1 MIFDA
6 RSVPDSDARSDAGPV
21 VGGSPQRTSMVTE
34 LPPDIGP
41 LGLEPSSVRCRV
53 CGRRISGAAA
63 GCPVDGPPPTSRV
76 LEAETPRIALADY
89 PSFPGYR
96 ATRLLGRGGF
106 GVVYAADPV
115 TGGAAAAIKIART
128 DRPEAARRL
137 VAEIAA
143 LIAVGPPHV
152 PAVFERGALAD
163 GTPFV
168 VMEHVDAPTLADR
181 LLIQAGPM
189 PLAEAVP
196 LILAT
201 LRALEAIHARGFVHR
216 DLKPENVF
224 IDGGLQ
230 AKIIDLGLVRALGGA
245 AADPEH
251 TTEGAALGTAEYM
264 APEQCEGAIDIDAR
278 ADLYTVGV
286 MLYELLAGRPPFWGP
301 PAAVQQSHRAK
312 RPPRLSGQVPV
323 PPVLEAIVNRCLAK
337 DREERYENVG
347 ALGAALRAALVECA
361 RDADRGMTPITNSIP
376 ARGTVPPGEPL
387 PRPRFTAES
396 SPPAAGRERRR
407 VGIVYFHSQ
416 MDGIAVQRR
425 LLSLGA
431 ELAYASGDR
440 FVAVYSHEI
449 GDNPARRAL
458 RAGRELVKLDVCRRA
473 LVDLAPVSV
482 QVRPDGGRRFWSPL
496 FTRPDRFGEPHD
508 PPGVFATLEAA
519 ATIPELAQAVPS
531 EHGCVSTES
540 VLPGGRQDPQSHG
553 MEGRPFIGRD
563 EVLAA
568 LLQSARR
575 TVARTIP
582 TTAVVLA
589 EAGHGKSHLGQVL
602 LDRLGAIDLRAE
614 IIDLRARPPDFGDAD
629 RTLRELLQRA
639 LGLPSTAPAE
649 SARALLEQRLGPERS
664 AVDTAI
670 LALSLGWIDAAAPE
684 LRALVA
690 APGALRPAMAT
701 AAGEALRRRAQRGPI
716 FVVLDDAHHADET
729 TLAALEYAAH
739 AEAEVPIWICALGR
753 PTFAEAHPSWGD
765 RTASREAHRLGPLD
779 PESAAELCRELLLPA
794 ESVPEPAVAHLV
806 ARTQAVPLLLVELVR
821 GLKRAGVVR
830 RHPRG
835 ESWYLATDELDRLP
849 DLPLI
854 EWLAESEMEQL
865 SPSLRAHARL
875 VALLGGDATSAEIDG
890 VLRRLD
896 QSGAAVDLPLDARVA
911 TRRLLSAGLLV
922 QHREGRIG
930 FRHALVR
937 EAIAASTP
945 AGPAQS
951 YHLAAAEYYRDA
963 QAIPEERRLLQ
974 LASHAAAAGLRE
986 VAEGAYLKLAE
997 AAQARHA
1004 YVDAERLYSGALLA
1018 LAPRAASDPD
1028 ASRGSLAPPGERATA
1043 RLDPAASARALQARR
1058 GRGRMHQRLGRYDDA
1073 LDDFA
1078 AACEL
1083 ARAIGDATAEV
1094 EILLDEA
1101 TALDWMNDYAR
1112 SEERVIAAE
1121 TMARERGLASP
1132 AIEASLLLGL
1142 GRSRHRYS
1150 REDEAAPLIELAA
1163 ELALHLG
1170 DEAYETR
1177 VVALLMLG
1185 FINQGTGR
1193 LDDAAR
1199 VLEEAVALSEAHED
1213 RFHLFCAV
1221 NNRAMLRSCLGDK
1234 AGMVAGFT
1242 RALSLARELGQL
1254 ILEIVGYYNLGE
1266 FLFLMDDLDA
1276 AEYHVLKAME
1286 LERKRVGDEGRA
1298 VVKLLE
1304 ARLRLYRGEEAEAR
1318 AVATGLLR
1326 ESDAARAAGLP
1337 DPLQVPSESVLCSM
1351 IDLATR
1357 DADDAAWDALEE
1369 RSALFSVGQ
1378 EHIEVLEARALAA
1391 LRRGS
1396 RVEARARL
1404 LRAIA
1409 AAERIPNGMG
1419 DRLRRALAATI
1430 S

>member
-1 MIFDA
+1 MEA
-6 RSVPDSDARSDAGPV
+6 
-21 VGGSPQRTSMVTE
+21 
-34 LPPDIGP
+34 
-41 LGLEPSSVRCRV
+41 SSTRCRV
-53 CGRRISGAAA
+53 CGRRISGAA
-63 GCPVDGPPPTSRV
+63 GCPVDGPSLPPRALESEATQVVRV
-76 LEAETPRIALADY
+76 VLPV
-89 PSFPGYR
+89 FPGYR
-96 ATRLLGRGGF
+96 VTRILGRGGF
-106 GVVYAADPV
+106 GVVYAAEPV
-115 TGGAAAAIKIART
+115 MGGPAAAIKVARA
-128 DRPEAARRL
+128 DRSDAARRL
-137 VAEIAA
+137 VAETAA

-181 LLIQAGPM
+181 LLIQGGPM
-189 PLAEAVP
+189 PPTEAIPLAA
-196 LILAT
+196 AT
-201 LRALEAIHARGFVHR
+201 LVALEAIHARGFVHR

-230 AKIIDLGLVRALGGA
+230 AKIIDLGLVLSPGERAARGGA
-245 AADPEH
+245 AAEVERTSIGD
-251 TTEGAALGTAEYM
+251 ALGTAEYM
-264 APEQCEGAIDIDAR
+264 APEQCEGAAEVDAR

-286 MLYELLAGRPPFWGP
+286 VLYELLAGRPPFWGP
-301 PAAVQQSHRAK
+301 PAAVQQSHRAE
-312 RPPRLSGQVPV
+312 RPPRLSRLVPV
-323 PPVLEAIVNRCLAK
+323 PPTLEAIVHRCLAK
-337 DREERYENVG
+337 EREDRYESAG
-347 ALGAALRAALVECA
+347 ALRAELLAALVECV
-361 RDADRGMTPITNSIP
+361 RDGDRMATPITI
-376 ARGTVPPGEPL
+376 PL
-387 PRPRFTAES
+387 PPRELDPPSDSQMRVSFAPES
-396 SPPAAGRERRR
+396 VGTGAGRELRR
-407 VGIVYFHSQ
+407 VGIVYFRSPV
-416 MDGIAVQRR
+416 DVITVQRR

-431 ELAYASGDR
+431 ELAYASGNH
-440 FVAVYSHEI
+440 FAAVYSHEV

-458 RAGRELVKLDVCRRA
+458 RAGRELVKLGVCGRA

-496 FTRPDRFGEPHD
+496 FAREDRFGGAGD
-508 PPGVFATLEAA
+508 PGGVFATSEAA
-519 ATIPELAQAVPS
+519 ATIPELARGALTAQ
-531 EHGCVSTES
+531 GWVSAEG
-540 VLPGGRQDPQSHG
+540 VLTGGRTDTQSLG
-553 MEGRPFIGRD
+553 LEGRPFVGRD

-568 LLQSARR
+568 LLRSARR
-575 TVARTIP
+575 TVARGLP
-582 TTAVVLA
+582 ATAVVLA
-589 EAGHGKSHLGQVL
+589 EAGLGKSHLGQVL
-602 LDRLGAIDLRAE
+602 LDRLGTIDLRAE

-639 LGLPSTAPAE
+639 LGLPVTPAPEA
-649 SARALLEQRLGPERS
+649 ARALIERHLGPDHS
-664 AVDTAI
+664 PVDAAI
-670 LALSLGWIDAAAPE
+670 LALSLGWIGPGAPE
-684 LRALVA
+684 LRALAA

-701 AAGEALRRRAQRGPI
+701 TAGEALRRRALRGPI

-729 TLAALEYAAH
+729 TLAALEYATL
-739 AEAEVPIWICALGR
+739 AEAEAPIWVCALGR
-753 PTFAEAHPSWGD
+753 STFEEAHPSWGD
-765 RTASREAHRLGPLD
+765 RAASREEHRLGPLD
-779 PESAAELCRELLLPA
+779 PGSAVELCRKLLLPA

-835 ESWYLATDELDRLP
+835 ESWFLATDELDQLP

-854 EWLAESEMEQL
+854 EWLAQTEMDQL

-896 QSGAAVDLPLDARVA
+896 QSGAAGDLPLDARVG

-945 AGPAQS
+945 AGPAHRC
-951 YHLAAAEYYRDA
+951 HLAAAEYYRDA

-974 LASHAAAAGLRE
+974 LASHAAAAGL
-986 VAEGAYLKLAE
+986 VVIAEGAYLKLAE

-1004 YVDAERLYSGALLA
+1004 YVGAEQLYSGAILA
-1018 LAPRAASDPD
+1018 AAMDTRGPRDEGA
-1028 ASRGSLAPPGERATA
+1028 RGSIAPSSVRASGE
-1043 RLDPAASARALQARR
+1043 LDPAAGLRALQAHR
-1058 GRGRMHQRLGRYDDA
+1058 GRGRMRQRLGRYDDA

-1078 AACEL
+1078 AAREL
-1083 ARAIGDATAEV
+1083 ARAAGDATAEV

-1121 TMARERGLASP
+1121 TLARERGLASP
-1132 AIEASLLLGL
+1132 TIEASLLLGL

-1163 ELALHLG
+1163 ELAFHLG

-1193 LDDAAR
+1193 LEAAAR
-1199 VLEEAVALSEAHED
+1199 VLDEAVELAEAHED
-1213 RFHLFCAV
+1213 RFHLFGAV
-1221 NNRAMLRSCLGDK
+1221 NNRAILRSCLGDK
-1234 AGMVAGFT
+1234 TGMVAGFT
-1242 RALSLARELGQL
+1242 RALSLARELGQPM
-1254 ILEIVGYYNLGE
+1254 LEIIAFYNLGE
-1266 FLFLMDDLDA
+1266 FLFLTDDLDA
-1276 AEYHVLKAME
+1276 ADHYVRKAME
-1286 LERKRVGDEGRA
+1286 LERKRAGEEARA
-1298 VVKLLE
+1298 VIKLLG
-1304 ARLRLYRGEEAEAR
+1304 ARLHLYRGEEAEAR
-1318 AVATGLLR
+1318 AVAKGLLA
-1326 ESDAARAAGLP
+1326 ESDAARAAGRP
-1337 DPLQVPSESVLCSM
+1337 DPLQVPSEHVLCAM

-1357 DADDAAWDALEE
+1357 DADAAEWDALEE

-1391 LRRGS
+1391 LRRGNRS
-1396 RVEARARL
+1396 EAHARI
-1404 LRAIA
+1404 LRAVASA
-1409 AAERIPNGMG
+1409 ARIPNAMG
-1419 DRLRRALAATI
+1419 DRLRRALAAT